1 MERRHAARVL
11 PRRFPFHAS
20 HIVLDILES
29 GGGEDQPN
37 RLSAVPSK
45 LSEIQNRAIASIDS
59 KYYIDTRRFFVI
71 AYEPIDGRSPRS

>member
-1 MERRHAARVL
+1 MDRRNAARVL

-29 GGGEDQPN
+29 GGGEEQSD
-37 RLSAVPSK
+37 RLSAVPSN
-45 LSEIQNRAIASIDS
+45 LSEIQNPAIASIYF
-59 KYYIDTRRFFVI
+59 KYDINTRRFFVI